1 MFEIKE
7 AIKGYQNAIEF
18 IFTSDYDTVNKY
30 LFADEFPD
38 VMPFLTIIDKTK
50 KNLIQRKF
58 GVFKLG

>member
-1 MFEIKE
+1 VFEIKE

-50 KNLIQRKF
+50 KIPI
-58 GVFKLG
+58 